1 MAGAGAKRYTL
12 PQFFLDKNDR
22 PVENGSTSEGDFTW
36 GEASKG
42 RSARGA
48 ETGEEDGKVTRFADT
63 LRRLRLDHPERLSI
77 REVSRRA
84 GIDVSYLSR
93 MEKGEVPPPSEE
105 IILRLAQVLGA
116 DPDSLL
122 EPADRI
128 PPDVREIIRDRY
140 QEIPSF
146 LRTARDLSPEDWNRL
161 TSYVQKNLL
170 RPKVDRKL

>member
-1 MAGAGAKRYTL
+1 MTG
-12 PQFFLDKNDR
+12 F
-22 PVENGSTSEGDFTW
+22 
-36 GEASKG
+36 
-42 RSARGA
+42 A
-48 ETGEEDGKVTRFADT
+48 ET

-93 MEKGEVPPPSEE
+93 MEKGEVPPPREE

-122 EPADRI
+122 EPADMI

-140 QEIPSF
+140 QEIPLF

-170 RPKVDRKL
+170 SRKAEKKPS